1 MKTKKNNNRIILFL
15 TLGILYLFIPQKI
28 KAQTVL
34 ESSQIDSIQF
44 LWIYKD
50 IDFNY
55 SILNES
61 DFIKHVQG
69 ITVLKTK
76 NRIKR
81 FIKIV
86 ENLKEPDFLFQRDY
100 KILILI
106 RLKDKDEIKMMYSY
120 YNNEF
125 GILDYCGVSKYGG
138 RTLNRFFDKLLYK
151 NYISPVPKI
160 TKKMIRKE
168 NNN

>member
-1 MKTKKNNNRIILFL
+1 MKAKNNNRIILFL
-15 TLGILYLFIPQKI
+15 VLGILYLFIPQKI

-34 ESSQIDSIQF
+34 ESNQIDSIQF

-55 SILNES
+55 SIITES
-61 DFIKHVQG
+61 DFMRHVQG
-69 ITVLKTK
+69 ITILKTK
-76 NRIKR
+76 NKIER

-86 ENLKEPDFLFQRDY
+86 ENLKEPDFSFWRDY

-106 RLKDKDEIKMMYSY
+106 KLKNKDDIKMMYSY
-120 YNNEF
+120 YNKDF

-160 TKKMIRKE
+160 TTKMIRNE
-168 NNN
+168 DSN